1 MRKPLPRLLTTT
13 LLAITIPATFAFAQQ
28 PPASTS
34 IEPPPGEKLLLE
46 LHGDGVQ
53 IYTCTLDKTAL
64 NWKFQGPEAKLTNSD
79 GSDAGTHYAGP
90 TWKLADSSEVKAS
103 MVGNKPAPDTRS
115 IPWLLLKVASH
126 AGTGKLQTADYI
138 TRTDTKGGV
147 APTSSCDNTHQNEQ
161 ARVPYAATY
170 RFYGK

>member
-1 MRKPLPRLLTTT
+1 MRNPVPRLL
-13 LLAITIPATFAFAQQ
+13 IPVVLVTCVFAQQ
-28 PPASTS
+28 PPVSTS
-34 IEPPPGEKLLLE
+34 IEPPAGEKNLLE

-53 IYTCTLDKTAL
+53 IYTCTLDNTAL
-64 NWKFQGPEAKLTNSD
+64 NWKFKGPEAKLANAD

-90 TWKLADSSEVKAS
+90 TWKLLDGSEVKAS
-103 MVGNKPAPDTRS
+103 MVGTKPAPEVGS

-126 AGTGKLQTADYI
+126 AGTGKLQNADYI

-147 APTSSCDNTHQNEQ
+147 APTTGCDTAHQNEQ
-161 ARVPYAATY
+161 ARVPYTATY